1 MPYPKQDILFI
12 TDDIY
17 RWLALDE
24 LATCAYSVGDIHI
37 GYQVSKK
44 LLEDNLIP
52 DDVNKERIFNNYKS
66 YEKLVLKHQTDAYEK
81 TLQDK
86 LKTEQQK
93 KEQKEARKTRVK
105 RGTKTKSRKVK

>member
-1 MPYPKQDILFI
+1 MFI

-44 LLEDNLIP
+44 LLEDNLVP
-52 DDVNKERIFNNYKS
+52 DEANKERIFNNYKS
-66 YEKLVLKHQTDAYEK
+66 YEKLVLKHQTDMYEQTIQEK
-81 TLQDK
+81 I
-86 LKTEQQK
+86 KTEKQK
-93 KEQKEARKTRVK
+93 KEQKEARKTKVK
-105 RGTKTKSRKVK
+105 KGTKTKSRKVK